1 MIDGDVSDI
10 LTQQNGSLWDFWCQ
24 RVFITTS
31 LGVSLYYLL
40 LNLRFCVV
48 HVQEKVISIF
58 TVETH
63 LHKALTFYV
72 QYAFVLYSIGAF
84 SIIYISA
91 CTRVLTSLK
100 KLGHFNNVGIILVC
114 SVCLHVC
121 KKQSVCK
128 TVCVF
133 RKRWSNLIISKSMTC

>member
-1 MIDGDVSDI
+1 MAHCEIVDAKECLLPPLLDFLCI
-10 LTQQNGSLWDFWCQ
+10 IFSLICGF
-24 RVFITTS
+24 
-31 LGVSLYYLL
+31 VSL
-40 LNLRFCVV
+40 

-72 QYAFVLYSIGAF
+72 HYAFVLYSIGAF

-121 KKQSVCK
+121 KNKSVCK
-128 TVCVF
+128 TVCV
-133 RKRWSNLIISKSMTC
+133 SEGML